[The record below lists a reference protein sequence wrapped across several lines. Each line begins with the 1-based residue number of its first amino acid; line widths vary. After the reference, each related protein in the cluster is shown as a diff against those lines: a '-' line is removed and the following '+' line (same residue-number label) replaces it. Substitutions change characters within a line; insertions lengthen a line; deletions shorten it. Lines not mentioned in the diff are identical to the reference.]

1 MQKTR
6 VAIVGLGLPGLYHA
20 HGVIQS
26 GEGILEAVCEL
37 NDERRK
43 EFASRFANTFGLE
56 LPQVRAVRDVDQVL
70 ADPRI
75 DAVIV
80 ALPNALHY
88 PVSLKAL
95 QHDKHVLCEK
105 PPTINAEQMRH
116 LQREAEERG
125 LIYFFGRQMRFSS
138 NTLVARRIVAERRLG
153 EIYFAESKWIRTR
166 GTPAGMGGWFLD
178 RSRSG
183 GGALID
189 LGVHVID
196 TAWFLMGV
204 PRPESVFA
212 QTYQKFPQLVK
223 APLFDVEDSA
233 YGMIKFETGGTLQFQ
248 VAWAANLLPEVP
260 ASKWAGREIF
270 QTTLY
275 GPKGSIRITDI
286 NQNAPGQAPK
296 PIEMVEIIGDDLIP
310 VEVPLEPEKEN
321 RFTTQM
327 RYFLRAVQGVEPP
340 VNSAVQAT
348 ELMEMVDAIYAA
360 GHTAFKQIR

>member
-1 MQKTR
+1 
-6 VAIVGLGLPGLYHA
+6 
-20 HGVIQS
+20 
-26 GEGILEAVCEL
+26 
-37 NDERRK
+37 
-43 EFASRFANTFGLE
+43 
-56 LPQVRAVRDVDQVL
+56 
-70 ADPRI
+70 
-75 DAVIV
+75 
-80 ALPNALHY
+80 
-88 PVSLKAL
+88 
-95 QHDKHVLCEK
+95 
-105 PPTINAEQMRH
+105 
-116 LQREAEERG
+116 
-125 LIYFFGRQMRFSS
+125 
-138 NTLVARRIVAERRLG
+138 
-153 EIYFAESKWIRTR
+153 
-166 GTPAGMGGWFLD
+166 MGGWFLD

-212 QTYQKFPQLVK
+212 QTYQKFPQLVQ

-260 ASKWAGREIF
+260 PSKWAGREIF

-286 NQNAPGQAPK
+286 NQNVPGRAAK
-296 PIEMVEIIGDDLIP
+296 PIEMVEVIGDDLAP

-327 RYFLRAVQGVEPP
+327 RYFLRAVQGIEPP

-348 ELMEMVDAIYAA
+348 ELMEMLDAIYAA
-360 GHTAFKQIR
+360 GHTAFTQIR